1 MAALTAVRL
10 HKNVTSGGGAA
21 RGRQSTRAY
30 CGSERIAV
38 RPLDEPRRRRIGAAG
53 RAALAERIEWSGTGG
68 GGFGEYYWLVGRR
81 AVESRIWGEFLGGG
95 RSFAR
100 GRGEFGAWSVSPSA
114 VPRVSEE
121 ASRSAFRL
129 REACAGPNVCGVQCD
144 RDRGAV
150 SVPPFLLHFIGSHR
164 CRKIFYKVKLYKL

>member
-10 HKNVTSGGGAA
+10 HKNVARGGGAA

-30 CGSERIAV
+30 CGSERIA
-38 RPLDEPRRRRIGAAG
+38 EPRRRRIGAAG
-53 RAALAERIEWSGTGG
+53 RAALAERMEWRGTGG
-68 GGFGEYYWLVGRR
+68 AGFGEYYWLVGRR
-81 AVESRIWGEFLGGG
+81 AVESDLGGIFG
-95 RSFAR
+95 CGGGGFSRG

-129 REACAGPNVCGVQCD
+129 REPCAGPNVCGVQCD
-144 RDRGAV
+144 RDRSAV
-150 SVPPFLLHFIGSHR
+150 SVPPFFLLN
-164 CRKIFYKVKLYKL
+164 

>member
-10 HKNVTSGGGAA
+10 HKNVARGGGAA

-30 CGSERIAV
+30 CGSERIA
-38 RPLDEPRRRRIGAAG
+38 EPRRRRIGAAG
-53 RAALAERIEWSGTGG
+53 RAALAERMEWRGPGG
-68 GGFGEYYWLVGRR
+68 GVFGEYYWLVGRR
-81 AVESRIWGEFLGGG
+81 AVESDLGGIFG
-95 RSFAR
+95 WGGGGFSRG

-129 REACAGPNVCGVQCD
+129 REPCAGPNVCGVQCD
-144 RDRGAV
+144 RDRSAV
-150 SVPPFLLHFIGSHR
+150 SVPPFFLLN
-164 CRKIFYKVKLYKL
+164 

>member
-10 HKNVTSGGGAA
+10 HKNVARGGGAA

-30 CGSERIAV
+30 CGSERIA
-38 RPLDEPRRRRIGAAG
+38 EPRRRRIGAAG
-53 RAALAERIEWSGTGG
+53 RAALAERMEWRGTGG
-68 GGFGEYYWLVGRR
+68 GGFGEYYWLVGRGR
-81 AVESRIWGEFLGGG
+81 LNLGFGGNFWVGGG
-95 RSFAR
+95 FSRG

-129 REACAGPNVCGVQCD
+129 REPCAGPNVCGVQCD
-144 RDRGAV
+144 RDRSAV
-150 SVPPFLLHFIGSHR
+150 SVPPFFLLN
-164 CRKIFYKVKLYKL
+164 